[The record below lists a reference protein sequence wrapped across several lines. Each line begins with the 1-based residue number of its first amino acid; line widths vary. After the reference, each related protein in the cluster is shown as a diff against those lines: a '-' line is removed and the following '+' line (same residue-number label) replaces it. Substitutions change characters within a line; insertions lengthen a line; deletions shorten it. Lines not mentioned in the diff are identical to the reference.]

1 MNLPQKRLSQ
11 LTEQDLGKTVG
22 IDIGFSQI
30 EKGRLT
36 DFYGSFDEENKA
48 IVAVEVDENLTFFLP
63 PNGIIYI
70 S

>member
-1 MNLPQKRLSQ
+1 MQQQKRLSQ
-11 LTEQDLGKTVG
+11 LVESDLGKIVG
-22 IDIGFSQI
+22 VDIGFSQI

-48 IVAVEVDENLTFFLP
+48 IVAVEIDENLTFFMP

-70 S
+70 Y